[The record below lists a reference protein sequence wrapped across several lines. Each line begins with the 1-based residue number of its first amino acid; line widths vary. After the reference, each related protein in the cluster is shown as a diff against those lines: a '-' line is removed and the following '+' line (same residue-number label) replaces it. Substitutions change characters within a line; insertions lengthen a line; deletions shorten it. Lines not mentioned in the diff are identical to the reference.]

1 MPGDCSLRIN
11 RPTADSTNALSAR
24 PADRKRGCGAGKEP
38 EGLGRYV
45 LSFRRNDAARFPL
58 ERTESNCSVLE
69 KVLQDV
75 GAQAVWAELCL
86 LPRGAQ

>member
-24 PADRKRGCGAGKEP
+24 TVDRKRGYGTGEEP

-45 LSFRRNDAARFPL
+45 LSFRRNGAARFPL
-58 ERTESNCSVLE
+58 E
-69 KVLQDV
+69 
-75 GAQAVWAELCL
+75 
-86 LPRGAQ
+86 